1 MLKLLQIIDASSQK
15 PAGSVQTPFC
25 HKYSCTKKE
34 EKKKRLVKV
43 QLKKL
48 IFPKRKKKH
57 LIKMSSTTI
66 SNLFIMQKQKE
77 ALGAQTKGSF
87 SAVMAL
93 AFVGDS
99 AYCNV
104 SHKIKYS

>member
-1 MLKLLQIIDASSQK
+1 
-15 PAGSVQTPFC
+15 
-25 HKYSCTKKE
+25 
-34 EKKKRLVKV
+34 
-43 QLKKL
+43 
-48 IFPKRKKKH
+48 
-57 LIKMSSTTI
+57 MSSTTI

-77 ALGAQTKGSF
+77 ALRAQTKGSF